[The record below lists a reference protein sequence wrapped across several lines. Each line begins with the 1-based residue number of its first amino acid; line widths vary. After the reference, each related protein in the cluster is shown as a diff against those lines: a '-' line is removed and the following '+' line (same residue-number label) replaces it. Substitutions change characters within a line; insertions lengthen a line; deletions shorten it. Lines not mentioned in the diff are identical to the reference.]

1 MKIDVINMIA
11 TPIALA
17 IVLKRRAFSGMK
29 SFPGKLSSRVSARL
43 QRRQKVSEPA
53 VVRPTE
59 TPLKRR
65 TLSGEAE
72 T

>member
-17 IVLKRRAFSGMK
+17 IVLKRRAFSGMR

-43 QRRQKVSEPA
+43 QRRKKAGEP
-53 VVRPTE
+53 VIVRSAE
-59 TPLKRR
+59 ISLKRR
-65 TLSGEAE
+65 TLSGEVK